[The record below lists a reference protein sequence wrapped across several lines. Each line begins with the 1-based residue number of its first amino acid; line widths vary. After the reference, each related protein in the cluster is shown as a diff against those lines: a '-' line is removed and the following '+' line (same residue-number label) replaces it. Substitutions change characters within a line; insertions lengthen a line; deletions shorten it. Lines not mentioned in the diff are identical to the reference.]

1 MVEERMEER
10 MVEARFGLSGG
21 SSRGLGCGR
30 WVLLRRLRAVFSAGG
45 AGLTFCVLVG
55 AFVAVPAQG
64 AVTHSFLPE

>member
-1 MVEERMEER
+1 
-10 MVEARFGLSGG
+10 MVEARFGSSGG

-45 AGLTFCVLVG
+45 MGLTLVNLGVLCVLVG

-64 AVTHSFLPE
+64 AVTHDFLPE